1 MPTTMGIGRRGR
13 LATSAAV
20 ALLLAGGATG
30 IGLGLHPGH
39 SSATEPV
46 TSPASVSTVATSI
59 RPATA
64 SPVPA
69 SPSAPT
75 DRAAPPAG
83 PSTPPSRTDATISA
97 PVLPASAPV
106 SLDVPAVGV
115 RTRLIQLGQRS
126 DGTIEVPPVTPGSPA
141 GWYRYSPTP
150 GQIGPSVILGHVN
163 STAGPVGV
171 FRRLNQL
178 RPGRRLTVTRAD
190 GIVAVFQVD
199 RTADVQKERFPTQEV
214 YGNTVRAELR
224 LITCGDYD
232 FSAHRWRSN
241 VVVFA
246 HLLSSHPA

>member
-1 MPTTMGIGRRGR
+1 MHTINGIGRRGR
-13 LATSAAV
+13 FTTSAVA
-20 ALLLAGGATG
+20 ALLLAGGVTG

-46 TSPASVSTVATSI
+46 TSTASDSPSSNPSTLAPV
-59 RPATA
+59 TA
-64 SPVPA
+64 SPP
-69 SPSAPT
+69 APT
-75 DRAAPPAG
+75 ATAAASSAG
-83 PSTPPSRTDATISA
+83 PSTPPSSTDTTRSA

-106 SLDVPAVGV
+106 RLDVPAVGV
-115 RTRLIQLGQRS
+115 HTRVIQLGQQS
-126 DGTIEVPPVTPGSPA
+126 DGTVEVPPVTPGSPA

-163 STAGPVGV
+163 STAGPIGV

-178 RPGRRLTVTRAD
+178 RPGRRLAVTRAD
-190 GIVAVFQVD
+190 GIVAVFRVD
-199 RTADVQKERFPTQEV
+199 RTADLQKQRFPTQKV
-214 YGNTVRAELR
+214 YGNTDRPELR

-246 HLLSSHPA
+246 HLLFSHPA